1 MMATRWPR
9 SGSARPTRSVG
20 PSSAALAHAA
30 GWSAISVDTCVEV
43 RAGSLPRSAPD
54 TTMNVLSRH
63 SRIVQGH
70 GPQDA
75 RELRPMNSAATAVIH
90 SVRLISSG
98 LDIPASFVA
107 FRDGHVLATGT
118 GSDWREFAGNGADV
132 VDGAGQVLTPGLLD
146 IHNHGG
152 AGASYADGGEAIRTA
167 RRLHRQHG
175 ITRQLLSLVTALPD
189 DLIAHLHVAA
199 AEIRRDPTILGIHL
213 EGPFLAR
220 QYCGAHDPDFLRD
233 PDPDLVERLLSAADG
248 ALRQV
253 TMAPERPHFA
263 ESVRILLDA
272 GVVVAVGHTAATFE
286 QARAAIDAGA
296 TLLTHAFNAMPGV
309 HHRAPGPVLAF
320 VEDTRGRLEVIND
333 GVHVRP
339 EAIRMLCRLA
349 PGRVALVS
357 DAMAAAGVGDGRYRL
372 GSLDVDVASGVARLT
387 RENSIA
393 GSTTTLDV
401 TIARAVQEVG
411 LTPLA
416 AIEAAT
422 TVPAQILGME
432 DRFGR
437 LEPGYVAD
445 AVLFDNAWQVRAV
458 WIDGKR
464 VGEWED

>member
-1 MMATRWPR
+1 M
-9 SGSARPTRSVG
+9 S
-20 PSSAALAHAA
+20 
-30 GWSAISVDTCVEV
+30 
-43 RAGSLPRSAPD
+43 
-54 TTMNVLSRH
+54 
-63 SRIVQGH
+63 
-70 GPQDA
+70 
-75 RELRPMNSAATAVIH
+75 SAATAVIH

-98 LDIPASFVA
+98 LDRPAAFVA
-107 FRDGHVLATGT
+107 FRDGRVLATGT
-118 GSDWREFAGNGADV
+118 GSGWRELAGDGADV
-132 VDGAGQVLTPGLLD
+132 VDGAGHVLTPGLLD

-175 ITRQLLSLVTALPD
+175 ITRQLLSLVTASPD
-189 DLIAHLHVAA
+189 DLISHIHLAA

-220 QYCGAHDPDFLRD
+220 QYRGAHDPVLFRD
-233 PDPDLVERLLSAADG
+233 PDPDLVERLLSTADG
-248 ALRQV
+248 TLRQV
-253 TMAPERPHFA
+253 TMAPERAHFA
-263 ESVRILLDA
+263 KSARILSDA

-296 TLLTHAFNAMPGV
+296 TLLTHTFNAMPGV

-320 VEDTRGRLEVIND
+320 VENPGGWLEVIDD

-339 EAIRMLCRLA
+339 EVIRMLCRLA

-372 GSLDVDVASGVARLT
+372 GNLDVDVTEGVARMTGGKSL
-387 RENSIA
+387 A
-393 GSTTTLDV
+393 GSTLTLDV
-401 TIARAVQEVG
+401 AVARAVQDVG

-416 AIEAAT
+416 AVEAAT
-422 TVPAQILGME
+422 AIPAQILGVD

-445 AVLFDNAWQVRAV
+445 AVLFDSDWQVRDV
-458 WIDGKR
+458 WIDGR
-464 VGEWED
+464 PVGEWED